1 MEIIIFL
8 IINTVL
14 GAIGTA
20 MAEDRNRSAA
30 GGFFLGLLLGL
41 IGLAIIAL
49 MGKLPKEQEDKPW
62 NGEIGPG
69 VVCSIKGEDVKPPKE
84 E

>member
-14 GAIGTA
+14 GALGAQIA
-20 MAEDRNRSAA
+20 KDRNRSAA
-30 GGFFLGLLLGL
+30 GGFFLGLFLGL

-49 MGKLPKEQEDKPW
+49 MGKLPDEQENKPL
-62 NGEIGPG
+62 
-69 VVCSIKGEDVKPPKE
+69 KE
-84 E
+84 EHEVKNE